1 MSIDEVIENA
11 LFDYCV
17 AWRDRGH
24 AIQDRI
30 ERDLCTAIE
39 QHVAE
44 AVAREREECAK
55 ECEDV
60 ATTRWDEYAAS
71 YNSAVFDCAAAV
83 RARAGKETK

>member
-1 MSIDEVIENA
+1 MSLDEVIENA

-44 AVAREREECAK
+44 AVARERQAIEKICEEFGAWNK
-55 ECEDV
+55 
-60 ATTRWDEYAAS
+60 TAS
-71 YNSAVFDCAAAV
+71 EILDAIYDRS
-83 RARAGKETK
+83 GKEPKP

>member
-30 ERDLCTAIE
+30 ERDLRAAIE

-44 AVAREREECAK
+44 AIAKERERCAK
-55 ECEDV
+55 M
-60 ATTRWDEYAAS
+60 ADEYATWGGSNFYDWFKKLAT
-71 YNSAVFDCAAAV
+71 AI
-83 RARAGKETK
+83 RARGTT

>member
-39 QHVAE
+39 QHVEAE
-44 AVAREREECAK
+44 MAWRDAEIERLRKANEELYHGTMRQAIRLT
-55 ECEDV
+55 
-60 ATTRWDEYAAS
+60 ATEP
-71 YNSAVFDCAAAV
+71 
-83 RARAGKETK
+83 KP